1 MHCPFC
7 NHTDTQVMETRVLD
21 GGPLPFGDERSR
33 RVLDAQ
39 VTKEARRVR
48 DN

>member
-21 GGPLPFGDERSR
+21 GGDRIR
-33 RVLDAQ
+33 R
-39 VTKEARRVR
+39 RRR
-48 DN
+48 

>member
-21 GGPLPFGDERSR
+21 GGDRIRRRAIPPLHGLRPALHD
-33 RVLDAQ
+33 L
-39 VTKEARRVR
+39 
-48 DN
+48 